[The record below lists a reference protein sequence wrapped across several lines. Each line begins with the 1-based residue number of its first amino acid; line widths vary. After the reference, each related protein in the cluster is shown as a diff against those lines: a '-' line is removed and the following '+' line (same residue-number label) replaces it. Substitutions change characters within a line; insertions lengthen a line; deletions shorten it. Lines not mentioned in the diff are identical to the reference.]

1 MMSAIHLKTRR
12 HTSAKRT
19 QRRAGF
25 TLLELLLVLAILVV
39 IGGIAGANLFSVSD
53 DANKQATLTQ
63 LRQLKNVIQMYQI
76 RMNALPETLDNLVS
90 GPSDS
95 AQKAKFG
102 KPLIDEIPG
111 DAWGREIVYTV
122 NGNEFELRSNGSD
135 GQPSTEDDII
145 ESGT

>member
-1 MMSAIHLKTRR
+1 M
-12 HTSAKRT
+12 
-19 QRRAGF
+19 
-25 TLLELLLVLAILVV
+25 LAILVV

-53 DANKQATLTQ
+53 DANRQATVTQ
-63 LRQLKNVIQMYQI
+63 LRQLKNVVQMYQI
-76 RMNALPETLDNLVS
+76 RMNSLPETLENLKT

-111 DAWGREIVYTV
+111 DAWGAEIIYTV